1 MPVPNGPERGL
12 PSETTRRPTR
22 RQFLQR
28 SAILAAGTPS
38 LVAFLDACS
47 RSTPS
52 SSGPSLTL
60 AAPDNPVTWDIAE
73 RQQADRRRSC
83 AREGATLQLYSYADY
98 VSPDA
103 VKSFQDRY
111 GVQVQI
117 STFNDT
123 DEAITKIRGGN
134 VDYDIYYPS
143 YDQISRLVSG
153 TLVRP
158 LNHSYIPNIN
168 NVWPSFTNPW
178 YDQEWRYTVPYTIY
192 TAGIG
197 WRNDQV
203 PADIGALPNPYD
215 SLWDPAY
222 KGKTAI
228 LDDWHTAMAMVLLR
242 EGITDVN
249 TSSEADL
256 KMVGEQLN
264 AMVAATSPKV
274 TITMYSDLPAGQFGL
289 SPDVV
294 GRHHQ
299 RPAYLPE
306 GVSTDI
312 LRYWFPQDGKGM
324 VDNDLMVV
332 LRSGKNPVLAHL
344 FLNHMLDPE
353 VAMQNFTAIGYQP
366 PQVSITADSLVAE
379 EFIPENLRSAIVK
392 PEFFDA
398 GYRLLELDAANNDA
412 WHNVWRAFKAGGS

>member
-12 PSETTRRPTR
+12 PSETTRRATR

-28 SAILAAGTPS
+28 SAILAAGTPA

-73 RQQADRRRSC
+73 DNKPIADGL
-83 AREGATLQLYSYADY
+83 APEKGTLQLYSYADY

-103 VKSFQDRY
+103 MKSFQDKY

-117 STFNDT
+117 STYNDA
-123 DEAITKIRGGN
+123 DEAMTKIRGGN

-143 YDQISRLVSG
+143 YDAISRLVSG
-153 TLVRP
+153 SLVRP

-289 SPDVV
+289 AQMWSGDIISAQ
-294 GRHHQ
+294 G
-299 RPAYLPE
+299 YMPE

-324 VDNDLMVV
+324 VDNDMMVV

-398 GYRLLELDAANNDA
+398 GYPLLELDPANNDA
-412 WHNVWRAFKAGGS
+412 WHNVWRSFKAGGS